1 MLQPHKFLNVE
12 LCVLNIAKDV
22 ILLLQ
27 AAQSIEYS
35 DLVSHLVQRH
45 DKKVQEMIIPAL
57 NFLFLVGKI
66 TYHRDID
73 SIELLR

>member
-1 MLQPHKFLNVE
+1 MLKPHKFLNIE

-27 AAQSIEYS
+27 DAQSIEYA
-35 DLVSHLVQRH
+35 DLVSRLVQRH

-66 TYHRDID
+66 RYHRDID
-73 SIELLR
+73 SIELLQ

>member
-1 MLQPHKFLNVE
+1 MLKPHKFLNVE

-27 AAQSIEYS
+27 DAQSIEYAELLS
-35 DLVSHLVQRH
+35 RLVQRH

-66 TYHRDID
+66 TYHRDND
-73 SIELLR
+73 SIELLQ

>member
-1 MLQPHKFLNVE
+1 MLKPHKFLNIE

-27 AAQSIEYS
+27 DAQSIEYA
-35 DLVSHLVQRH
+35 DLVSRLIQRH

-66 TYHRDID
+66 RYHRDND
-73 SIELLR
+73 SIELLQ

>member
-1 MLQPHKFLNVE
+1 MLKPHKFLNTE
-12 LCVLNIAKDV
+12 LCVLNIAKDM

-27 AAQSIEYS
+27 DAQSIEYT
-35 DLVSHLVQRH
+35 DLVSRLVQRH
-45 DKKVQEMIIPAL
+45 DKKVQEIIIPAL

-73 SIELLR
+73 SIELIR

>member
-1 MLQPHKFLNVE
+1 MLKPHKFLNVE

-27 AAQSIEYS
+27 DAQGMEYS